1 MTGLRLTD
9 VQNRPTGVLE
19 KTHDN
24 LKLSRIPTYETIPH
38 LSTRKPF
45 QKSSI
50 NPSGIILSNSEITTL
65 ILDSNGVSK
74 INLDGSLKRSFF

>member
-24 LKLSRIPTYETIPH
+24 LKLSRI
-38 LSTRKPF
+38 
-45 QKSSI
+45 
-50 NPSGIILSNSEITTL
+50 
-65 ILDSNGVSK
+65 
-74 INLDGSLKRSFF
+74 